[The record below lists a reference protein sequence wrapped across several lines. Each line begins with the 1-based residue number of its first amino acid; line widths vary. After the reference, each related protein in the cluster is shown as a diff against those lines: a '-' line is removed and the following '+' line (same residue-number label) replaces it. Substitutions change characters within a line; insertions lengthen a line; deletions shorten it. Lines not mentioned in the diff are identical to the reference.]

1 MPLKAA
7 AHQNVIAFLQDQGG
21 GGCDV
26 WRSFAIPH
34 SWRKSQGLIVSKRCG
49 TTQNIGPAVRERWRS
64 RLRRIRPLLVPCNI
78 SGSISDG
85 VGSRAQNYAG
95 KIGAFLKPALGTL
108 QLRPQLGS
116 IRVGMPFGGVAK

>member
-49 TTQNIGPAVRERWRS
+49 TTQNIGPAE
-64 RLRRIRPLLVPCNI
+64 N
-78 SGSISDG
+78 
-85 VGSRAQNYAG
+85 
-95 KIGAFLKPALGTL
+95 
-108 QLRPQLGS
+108 
-116 IRVGMPFGGVAK
+116 GGVAGSAEFAHCWFHVISVAR